1 MNDPIDRIGLA
12 AAPLSVVVTV
22 GGYRDLATV
31 AVSAAAG
38 GAVR

>member
-12 AAPLSVVVTV
+12 AATLSVVVTG
-22 GGYRDLATV
+22 GGYIDLTTV
-31 AVSAAAG
+31 AVSAAGG